1 MKKVVYL
8 YKSGNL
14 KRKDNSL
21 VLESKDK
28 DDYIPIEQV
37 DMIICFSEVSLNK
50 RVLALL
56 NKYEVSILFY
66 NFYGIGDL
74 LMPSICNKGQIWMVD
89 TDRPFYYKDGRV
101 LVNQV
106 NKYRDESQRLY
117 ISKSILKASIKNML
131 SVLKYYR
138 KKGKNLDELIKK
150 LEDSVGMVPDIET
163 MNELMLIEA
172 NAKQTYYK
180 MFDVVL
186 ENENFKFQKRTK
198 NPPQNEVNAM
208 LSYGYALLYGII
220 LSILDRS
227 SLFPQISFIHSLSKN
242 SDSLQYD
249 LADIFKP
256 VYIDRMVL
264 RLIRKKQIKQSHF
277 EYKPVGRCYLNKEG
291 TKLFIEEFNNLL
303 QSTIIYSS
311 RNYSY
316 RSILS
321 KEVHRLSE
329 YIKDKS
335 CILDFLV
342 MKW

>member
-66 NFYGIGDL
+66 NFYGNYIGRYAPKD
-74 LMPSICNKGQIWMVD
+74 
-89 TDRPFYYKDGRV
+89 YKDGRV
-101 LVNQV
+101 LVHQV
-106 NKYRDESQRLY
+106 DKY
-117 ISKSILKASIKNML
+117 LKASIKNML

-138 KKGKNLDELIKK
+138 KKGKNLDELIRK
-150 LEDSVGMVPDIET
+150 LEDLVGMASDIET

-186 ENENFKFQKRTK
+186 ENENFKFQK
-198 NPPQNEVNAM
+198 
-208 LSYGYALLYGII
+208 
-220 LSILDRS
+220 
-227 SLFPQISFIHSLSKN
+227 
-242 SDSLQYD
+242 
-249 LADIFKP
+249 
-256 VYIDRMVL
+256 
-264 RLIRKKQIKQSHF
+264 
-277 EYKPVGRCYLNKEG
+277 
-291 TKLFIEEFNNLL
+291 
-303 QSTIIYSS
+303 
-311 RNYSY
+311 
-316 RSILS
+316 
-321 KEVHRLSE
+321 
-329 YIKDKS
+329 
-335 CILDFLV
+335 
-342 MKW
+342 